1 MSLPKIEIG
10 FGNGQ
15 ISAVLPN
22 VDRTFGVLAGATAVV
37 GKFELGTAYTVK
49 GMADVAKLGIIPSVD
64 NMRLYKFLKEFYQEA
79 GEGTEMWI
87 FGFPKATKISE
98 YFTPHGVTGKVPAQ
112 ELLDS
117 SNGKI
122 RRLFT
127 VYNPSGVYTP
137 VIEKG
142 VDADV
147 WLALSAGQ
155 TFAENYTTEKYSAVR
170 IAIEGYAYDG
180 NTITLDDL
188 NEKAYNRMSVLIGDT
203 EPRTGTVIN
212 YGAATGVLA
221 GRMAAYPIHFNIGRA
236 RSGALVPLNMY
247 IKDTP
252 VELFD
257 VESVHDKSYI
267 TFRTHQGKSGYFFSH
282 DPQACSLQDDYH
294 SNTRGDVIDKAYRLT
309 YLVQLEELLDNVY
322 INADGTPD
330 AIWAKDLEGRIETY
344 LLANMGDQL
353 QYKIGDAELPV
364 RVQIDPNQN
373 TVTTGGI
380 KTVIKVKPWGYV
392 EFIETELS
400 YELQTN

>member
-1 MSLPKIEIG
+1 MSLPKIDIA

-22 VDRTFGVLAGATAVV
+22 VDRTFGVLAGAVAVAD
-37 GKFELGTAYTVK
+37 KFELNTAYTVK
-49 GMADVAKLGIIPSVD
+49 GMADVAKLGIIPSID
-64 NMRLYKFLKEFYQEA
+64 NHRLYKFLKEFYNEA
-79 GEGTEMWI
+79 GEGTELWI
-87 FGFPKATKISE
+87 YAFPKATKISE
-98 YFTPHGVTGKVPAQ
+98 YFTADGTGKVPAQ
-112 ELLDS
+112 KLLDS

-127 VYNPSGVYTP
+127 VFNPVGAYAP
-137 VIEKG
+137 VIQTG
-142 VDADV
+142 LDADV
-147 WLALSAGQ
+147 FLALAAGQ
-155 TFAENYTTEKYSAVR
+155 IFAENYTKNKYSAVR

-180 NTITLDDL
+180 NTITLSDL
-188 NEKAYNRMSVLIGDT
+188 NTTEYNRMSVLVGDT
-203 EPRTGTVIN
+203 EPRTGTVTN
-212 YGAATGVLA
+212 YGAAMGVLA
-221 GRMAAYPIHFNIGRA
+221 GRMAAYPIHYNIGRT
-236 RSGALVPLNMY
+236 RSGALLPLTMY

-257 VESVHDKSYI
+257 VAAIHDKSYI

-282 DPQACSLQDDYH
+282 DPQACNMQDDYH

-322 INADGTPD
+322 INPNGTPD
-330 AIWAKDLEGRIETY
+330 AIWAKDLEGRIESY
-344 LLANMGDQL
+344 IMANMGDQL
-353 QYKIGDAELPV
+353 QYRVGDEELPV
-364 RVQIDPNQN
+364 KVQIDPDQN

-392 EFIETELS
+392 EFMETELS